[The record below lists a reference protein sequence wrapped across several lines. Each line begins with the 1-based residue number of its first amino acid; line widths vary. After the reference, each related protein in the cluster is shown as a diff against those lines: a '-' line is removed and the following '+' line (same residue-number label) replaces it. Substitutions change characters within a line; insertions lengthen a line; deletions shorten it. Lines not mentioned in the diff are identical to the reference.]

1 VVDCTSKVAR
11 HRPSGEGVL
20 VQEYVGTLAL
30 LALVVLAAVALY
42 GLGHLAAVSRA
53 PLRAAPFSG
62 GMLPTEHPLS
72 RYHAR
77 WYSMTL
83 VFLAFDLEM
92 LFMYPW
98 ALVVAEFGVKAVVE
112 MFGFLALLLIGLVYA
127 WREGAFRWA

>member
-1 VVDCTSKVAR
+1 MEKYAGSLLLLLLISAAIA
-11 HRPSGEGVL
+11 
-20 VQEYVGTLAL
+20 AL
-30 LALVVLAAVALY
+30 YAVSQLAAV
-42 GLGHLAAVSRA
+42 HRD

-62 GMLPTEHPLS
+62 GLLPDEHPLS

-77 WYSMTL
+77 WYAMTL

-98 ALVVAEFGVKAVVE
+98 ALVVAQVGASAILE
-112 MFGFLALLLIGLVYA
+112 MFGFLALLLIGVVYA

>member
-1 VVDCTSKVAR
+1 MAV
-11 HRPSGEGVL
+11 SGEGV
-20 VQEYVGTLAL
+20 VVDGYVGTLTL
-30 LALVVLAAVALY
+30 LALAVVGITLLYAFGQLVTVA
-42 GLGHLAAVSRA
+42 RD
-53 PLRAAPFSG
+53 PLRTAPFSG

-77 WYSMTL
+77 WYAMTL

-98 ALVVAEFGVKAVVE
+98 ALVVAQFGTSAVIE
-112 MFGFLALLLIGLVYA
+112 MFGFLALLLVGVVYA

>member
-1 VVDCTSKVAR
+1 MQD
-11 HRPSGEGVL
+11 
-20 VQEYVGTLAL
+20 YVGVMAL
-30 LALVVLAAVALY
+30 LLLVVAAIAGLYAAGLLATV
-42 GLGHLAAVSRA
+42 HRD

-62 GMLPTEHPLS
+62 GLLPGEHPLS

-77 WYSMTL
+77 WYAMTL

-98 ALVVAEFGVKAVVE
+98 ALVVAQVGVSAVVE
-112 MFGFLALLLIGLVYA
+112 MFGFLSLLLVGVVYA

>member
-1 VVDCTSKVAR
+1 MEKYA
-11 HRPSGEGVL
+11 G
-20 VQEYVGTLAL
+20 AL
-30 LALVVLAAVALY
+30 LLLLLVSAAIVALY
-42 GLGHLAAVSRA
+42 ALGQVAAVHRD

-62 GMLPTEHPLS
+62 GLLPGEHPLS

-77 WYSMTL
+77 WYAMTL

-98 ALVVAEFGVKAVVE
+98 ALVVAQVGASAVLE
-112 MFGFLALLLIGLVYA
+112 MFGFLALLLVGVVYA

>member
-1 VVDCTSKVAR
+1 M
-11 HRPSGEGVL
+11 
-20 VQEYVGTLAL
+20 QEYVGAL
-30 LALVVLAAVALY
+30 LLLGLVTLGTAGAYVAGQLV
-42 GLGHLAAVSRA
+42 GVHRD

-62 GMLPTEHPLS
+62 GVLPTEHPLS

-77 WYSMTL
+77 WYAMTL

-98 ALVVAEFGVKAVVE
+98 ALVVAQVGASAVIE
-112 MFGFLALLLIGLVYA
+112 MFGFLALLLIGVVYA

>member
-1 VVDCTSKVAR
+1 M
-11 HRPSGEGVL
+11 
-20 VQEYVGTLAL
+20 QEYVGVLVL
-30 LALVVLAAVALY
+30 LLLVVAAIAGLYVAGLLAAV
-42 GLGHLAAVSRA
+42 HRD

-62 GMLPTEHPLS
+62 GLLPGEHPLS

-77 WYSMTL
+77 WYAVTL

-98 ALVVAEFGVKAVVE
+98 ALVVAQVGVSAVVE
-112 MFGFLALLLIGLVYA
+112 MFGFLALLLVGVLYA

>member
-1 VVDCTSKVAR
+1 M
-11 HRPSGEGVL
+11 E
-20 VQEYVGTLAL
+20 EYLGT
-30 LALVVLAAVALY
+30 LVVLALAVLAILALY
-42 GLGHLAAVSRA
+42 ALAHVATVSRD

-72 RYHAR
+72 RYHVR
-77 WYSMTL
+77 WYAMTL

-98 ALVVAEFGVKAVVE
+98 ALVVAQFGLKSVVE
-112 MFGFLALLLIGLVYA
+112 MFGFLTLLLVGVVYA

>member
-1 VVDCTSKVAR
+1 M
-11 HRPSGEGVL
+11 
-20 VQEYVGTLAL
+20 QEYSGAL
-30 LALVVLAAVALY
+30 LLLLLIAAAIAGLYAVGQLAAV
-42 GLGHLAAVSRA
+42 HRD

-62 GMLPTEHPLS
+62 GLLPVEHPLS

-77 WYSMTL
+77 WYAMTL

-98 ALVVAEFGVKAVVE
+98 ALVVAQVGPSAVVE
-112 MFGFLALLLIGLVYA
+112 MFGFLALLLVGVLYA

>member
-1 VVDCTSKVAR
+1 MAV
-11 HRPSGEGVL
+11 SGEGV
-20 VQEYVGTLAL
+20 VVDGYVGTLTL
-30 LALVVLAAVALY
+30 LALAVVGITLLYALGQLVTVA
-42 GLGHLAAVSRA
+42 RD

-77 WYSMTL
+77 WYAMTL

-98 ALVVAEFGVKAVVE
+98 ALVVAQFGRSAVIE
-112 MFGFLALLLIGLVYA
+112 MFGFLALLLVGVVYA

>member
-1 VVDCTSKVAR
+1 MEKYA
-11 HRPSGEGVL
+11 G
-20 VQEYVGTLAL
+20 AL
-30 LALVVLAAVALY
+30 LLLMLISGAIAGLYALGQLAAV
-42 GLGHLAAVSRA
+42 HRD

-62 GMLPTEHPLS
+62 GLLPGEHPLS

-77 WYSMTL
+77 WYAMTL

-98 ALVVAEFGVKAVVE
+98 TLVVAQVGASAVLE
-112 MFGFLALLLIGLVYA
+112 MFGFLALLLIGVVYA

>member
-1 VVDCTSKVAR
+1 MQEYA
-11 HRPSGEGVL
+11 GAIALLVL
-20 VQEYVGTLAL
+20 VE
-30 LALVVLAAVALY
+30 AAVLGLY
-42 GLGHLAAVSRA
+42 LVGRRVAVSPD

-62 GMLPTEHPLS
+62 GLLPAEHPLS

-77 WYSMTL
+77 WYAMTL

-98 ALVVAEFGVKAVVE
+98 ALVVAQVGTSSVVE
-112 MFGFLALLLIGLVYA
+112 MFGFLAMLLVGVVYA

>member
-1 VVDCTSKVAR
+1 M
-11 HRPSGEGVL
+11 
-20 VQEYVGTLAL
+20 QEYVGALTLL
-30 LALVVLAAVALY
+30 VLVVVGVGGLYACGQWAAVA
-42 GLGHLAAVSRA
+42 AD

-62 GMLPTEHPLS
+62 GVLPTEHPLS

-77 WYSMTL
+77 WYAMTL

-98 ALVVAEFGVKAVVE
+98 ALVVAQVGASAVIE
-112 MFGFLALLLIGLVYA
+112 MFGFLTLLLLGVVYA

>member
-1 VVDCTSKVAR
+1 MHGYGGALLLL
-11 HRPSGEGVL
+11 VL
-20 VQEYVGTLAL
+20 VILGTG
-30 LALVVLAAVALY
+30 ALY
-42 GLGHLAAVSRA
+42 AAGQLVAVHRD

-62 GMLPTEHPLS
+62 GVLPIEHPLS

-77 WYSMTL
+77 WYAMTL

-98 ALVVAEFGVKAVVE
+98 ALVVAQVGASAVIE
-112 MFGFLALLLIGLVYA
+112 MFGFLALLLIGVVYA

>member
-1 VVDCTSKVAR
+1 M
-11 HRPSGEGVL
+11 GGYL
-20 VQEYVGTLAL
+20 GAL
-30 LALVVLAAVALY
+30 SLLLLVVLAIVVAY
-42 GLGHLAAVSRA
+42 ALGHALTVDRD

-62 GMLPTEHPLS
+62 GTLPAEHPLS

-77 WYSMTL
+77 WYAMTL

-98 ALVVAEFGVKAVVE
+98 ALVIAQVGISAVVE
-112 MFGFLALLLIGLVYA
+112 MFGFLALLLVGVVCA

>member
-1 VVDCTSKVAR
+1 VEKYA
-11 HRPSGEGVL
+11 G
-20 VQEYVGTLAL
+20 AL
-30 LALVVLAAVALY
+30 LLLLLISAAIAALYALGQAAAV
-42 GLGHLAAVSRA
+42 HRD

-62 GMLPTEHPLS
+62 GLLPAEHPLS

-77 WYSMTL
+77 WYAMTL

-98 ALVVAEFGVKAVVE
+98 ALVVAQVGGSAVLE
-112 MFGFLALLLIGLVYA
+112 MFGFLALLLIGVVYA

>member
-1 VVDCTSKVAR
+1 M
-11 HRPSGEGVL
+11 
-20 VQEYVGTLAL
+20 QEYVGVIAL
-30 LALVVLAAVALY
+30 LVLVGVAILGLY
-42 GLGHLAAVSRA
+42 LLTRWVAVSTD

-62 GMLPTEHPLS
+62 GLLPAEHPLS

-77 WYSMTL
+77 WYAMTL

-98 ALVVAEFGVKAVVE
+98 ALVVAQVGASAVIE
-112 MFGFLALLLIGLVYA
+112 MFGFLALLLVGVVYA

>member
-1 VVDCTSKVAR
+1 MQEYLGALL
-11 HRPSGEGVL
+11 VL
-20 VQEYVGTLAL
+20 VLISAGICGTYAVGQ
-30 LALVVLAAVALY
+30 AVT
-42 GLGHLAAVSRA
+42 VRRE

-62 GMLPTEHPLS
+62 GVLPAEHPLS

-77 WYSMTL
+77 WYAMTL

-98 ALVVAEFGVKAVVE
+98 ALVVAEVGASAVIE
-112 MFGFLALLLIGLVYA
+112 MFGFLTLLLLGVVYA

>member
-1 VVDCTSKVAR
+1 M
-11 HRPSGEGVL
+11 
-20 VQEYVGTLAL
+20 QEYGG
-30 LALVVLAAVALY
+30 ALVLLLLVALGTGALY
-42 GLGHLAAVSRA
+42 AAGQLVAVHRD

-77 WYSMTL
+77 WYAMTL

-98 ALVVAEFGVKAVVE
+98 ALVVAQVGPSAVIE
-112 MFGFLALLLIGLVYA
+112 MFGFLALLLIGVVYA